1 MAATGANKQQAWKP
15 TAVQVLV
22 AISVFACSLSVRR
35 DSDSEDEFDSAG
47 GVDASHSSAIGAV
60 ISVGDLTSR
69 IKAARSNGTELKL
82 DRSLFSKK
90 GNGGETSY
98 QDSEQQDQDAGEQG
112 GDSAQ
117 KDQGSLQ
124 QGGDSAQKDQ
134 GPVQQGGDSAQ
145 KEQAPVQQGGD
156 SAQKEQAPVQQ
167 GGDSAQQDQDAVQQ
181 GGDSAQQDEDAGQQ
195 GGGGQPGGDGK
206 NQTKKT
212 CCDKCAKFCSP
223 MSGQCHNAKNHDYYL
238 TCGGN

>member
-35 DSDSEDEFDSAG
+35 DTDELDSDA
-47 GVDASHSSAIGAV
+47 GAV
-60 ISVGDLTSR
+60 IGVGDLASR